1 MSGAKEAAAPKKEAA
16 APKKKGK
23 LLLIVGIALVLASGG
38 GGAAWYFGMRGKAA
52 ESHAEPAKKVLPVF
66 LPLDPFV
73 VNLSGSENYLQVG
86 VVYAVETNEILES
99 IKAQLPAVRS
109 RVLLRLSS
117 KTVADLTSLE
127 GKQKL
132 TEEILEDARASL
144 SEPQKKSVLDMHFS
158 AFVIQ

>member
-1 MSGAKEAAAPKKEAA
+1 MSIAKEAAP
-16 APKKKGK
+16 PKKKGK
-23 LLLIVGIALVLASGG
+23 LIIILASVLTLASGG

-52 ESHAEPAKKVLPVF
+52 DKVLEAPKKTIPVF
-66 LPLDPFV
+66 LPLEPFV

-86 VVYAVETNEILES
+86 IVYAVDTNEISEA
-99 IKAQLPAVRS
+99 IKAHLPAVRS

-117 KTVADLTSLE
+117 KTVAELTSLE

-132 TEEILEDARASL
+132 TAEILDDARQSL
-144 SEPQKKSVLDMHFS
+144 DDAQRKGVTTMHFS

>member
-1 MSGAKEAAAPKKEAA
+1 MSSSKEAAAPR
-16 APKKKGK
+16 KKGK
-23 LLLIVGIALVLASGG
+23 LLIIVATVLVLASGG
-38 GGAAWYFGMRGKAA
+38 GGAAWYFGMRGKSAEKPA
-52 ESHAEPAKKVLPVF
+52 ESAKKVVPVF
-66 LPLDPFV
+66 LNLDPFV

-86 VVYAVETNEILES
+86 VVYAVENIDISEA
-99 IKAQLPAVRS
+99 IKAHLPAVRS

-132 TEEILEDARASL
+132 TDEILDDAKESL
-144 SEPQKKSVLDMHFS
+144 DEAQRKGIVNMHFS

>member
-1 MSGAKEAAAPKKEAA
+1 MSNTKDAP

-23 LLLIVGIALVLASGG
+23 LLIIVAAALILASGG
-38 GGAAWYFGMRGKAA
+38 GGAAWYFGMRGNAA
-52 ESHAEPAKKVLPVF
+52 EKPAETAKKILPVF
-66 LPLDPFV
+66 LNLDPFV

-86 VVYAVETNEILES
+86 VVYAVENNIILEA

-109 RVLLRLSS
+109 KVLLKLSS
-117 KTVADLTSLE
+117 KTVADLTGLE

-132 TEEILEDARASL
+132 TDEILDIAKQSL
-144 SEPQKKSVLDMHFS
+144 DEAQRKSVLNMHFS